1 MIPLY
6 KPFMPELPLIN
17 EILQSGKL
25 TYGKY
30 GKDFES
36 MLAQFLGNSNL
47 IVTNTFSNAIMVAI
61 SCLELKPGSKVIASP
76 MACLAS
82 TQPLLALGLQVI
94 WADVDPKRGTLD
106 PESVKKTIQQN
117 PDIKLIIHNHFCG
130 YPGYI
135 NEINQIGKEF
145 GIPVMDDGIEAF
157 GSEYNDK
164 LLGNVGTDITVFSF
178 GAVRIPNTIDGG
190 TVIFKDKTLYEK
202 SLLVKDSGIDRTI
215 FRDEFGEISNA
226 CNISLI
232 GHAAAMSEINSYIGT
247 QQMLQVSKLISE
259 QRNNAKKWDKEL
271 QLNSDILPIETPNA
285 NPNYWVYGVLAEHK
299 KETMLK
305 FRNSGYYASSVHI
318 NNNIYSVFGNNLE
331 LAGVNEFR
339 NHFLALPSGWWMTKN

>member
-1 MIPLY
+1 
-6 KPFMPELPLIN
+6 MPELPLIN

-30 GKDFES
+30 GKEFES
-36 MLAQFLGNSNL
+36 MLAQFLGISNL

-106 PESVKKTIQQN
+106 PESVRKTIQQN

-157 GSEYNDK
+157 GSEYNGK
-164 LLGNVGTDITVFSF
+164 LLGNVETDITVFSF
-178 GAVRIPNTIDGG
+178 GAVRIPNTLDGG
-190 TVIFKDKTLYEK
+190 TIIFKDKTLYEK
-202 SLLVKDSGIDRTI
+202 SLLVRDSGIDRTI
-215 FRDEFGEISNA
+215 FRDEFGEISNS

-232 GHAAAMSEINSYIGT
+232 GHAATMQEINSYIGT
-247 QQMLQVSKLISE
+247 QQMLQVPKLISE
-259 QRNNAKKWDKEL
+259 HRNNAKIWDKEL
-271 QLNSDILPIETPNA
+271 QLNSDITPIETPNA
-285 NPNYWVYGVLAEHK
+285 NPNYWVYGLLAENK

-305 FRNSGYYASSVHI
+305 FRNNGYYASSVHI
-318 NNNIYSVFGNNLE
+318 NNNIYSVFGNNLD

-339 NHFLALPSGWWMTKN
+339 NHFLAIPSGWWVNNIN

>member
-17 EILQSGKL
+17 EILHSGKL

-30 GKDFES
+30 GKEFES
-36 MLAQFLGNSNL
+36 MLGQFLGTSNL

-61 SCLELKPGSKVIASP
+61 SCLELKPGTKIIASP

-82 TQPLLALGLQVI
+82 TQPLLALGLQVV
-94 WADVDPKRGTLD
+94 WADIDPKRGTLD

-117 PDIKLIIHNHFCG
+117 PDVKLIIHNHFCG

-135 NEINQIGKEF
+135 NEINQIGREF

-157 GSEYNDK
+157 GSEYYGK
-164 LLGNVGTDITVFSF
+164 LLGNLETDITVFSF

-190 TVIFKDKTLYEK
+190 AVIFNDTKLFEK
-202 SLLVKDSGIDRTI
+202 SLLIRDSGIDRSK
-215 FRDEFGEISNA
+215 FRDEFGEISTT

-232 GHAAAMSEINSYIGT
+232 GHAATMPEINSYIGS
-247 QQMLQVSKLISE
+247 QQMLQVPKLISE
-259 QRNNAKKWDKEL
+259 HRNNAKNWDKEF
-271 QLNSDILPIETPNA
+271 QLYNDIQPIETPHA
-285 NPNYWVYGVLAEHK
+285 NPNYWVYGVLAEQK
-299 KETMLK
+299 KESMLK
-305 FRNSGYYASSVHI
+305 FRNKGFYASGVHI
-318 NNNIYSVFGNNLE
+318 NNNIYSVFGNNMDLS
-331 LAGVNEFR
+331 GVNEFR
-339 NHFLALPSGWWMTKN
+339 NHFLALPSGCWIN

>member
-1 MIPLY
+1 
-6 KPFMPELPLIN
+6 MPDLPLIN

-30 GKDFES
+30 GKEFES

-47 IVTNTFSNAIMVAI
+47 IVTNTFSNAIKVAI
-61 SCLELKPGSKVIASP
+61 SCLELNPGTKVIASP

-106 PESVKKTIQQN
+106 PESVRKTIQQN
-117 PDIKLIIHNHFCG
+117 PDIQLIIHNHFCG
-130 YPGYI
+130 YPGHI

-157 GSEYNDK
+157 GSEYNGT
-164 LLGNVGTDITVFSF
+164 LLGNLGTDITVFSF

-202 SLLVKDSGIDRTI
+202 SLLVRDSGIDRTI
-215 FRDEFGEISNA
+215 FRDEFGEISSN

-232 GHAAAMSEINSYIGT
+232 GHAATMQEINSYIGT
-247 QQMLQVSKLISE
+247 QQMLQVPKLISE
-259 QRNNAKKWDKEL
+259 HRNNAKIWDKEL
-271 QLNSDILPIETPNA
+271 QLNSDITPIETPNG
-285 NPNYWVYGVLAEHK
+285 NPNYWVYGLLAENK

-305 FRNSGYYASSVHI
+305 FRNNGYYASSVHI
-318 NNNIYSVFGNNLE
+318 NNNIYSVFGNNLD

-339 NHFLALPSGWWMTKN
+339 NHFLAIPSGWWVNNIN

>member
-30 GKDFES
+30 GKEFES
-36 MLAQFLGNSNL
+36 MLAEFLGNSNL

-82 TQPLLALGLQVI
+82 TQPLLALGLQVV

-106 PESVKKTIQQN
+106 PESVRKTIQQN
-117 PDIKLIIHNHFCG
+117 PDIQLIIHNHFCG
-130 YPGYI
+130 YSGYI

-157 GSEYNDK
+157 GSEYNGK

-202 SLLVKDSGIDRTI
+202 SLLIRDSGIDRTI
-215 FRDEFGEISNA
+215 FRDEFGEISNT

-232 GHAAAMSEINSYIGT
+232 GHAAAMSEINSYIGS

-259 QRNNAKKWDKEL
+259 QRKNAKNWDKEF

-285 NPNYWVYGVLAEHK
+285 NPNYWVYGVLAENK

-339 NHFLALPSGWWMTKN
+339 NHFLALPTGWWMNR